1 MVQPYDYTL
10 KTPSPSETFF
20 KSIQLGQQQ
29 QQAEAQR
36 DMARLK
42 RDEFA
47 LQKQFQGDVASWV
60 NNPTPEGFRQLTSKY
75 PSEFTALAGVQ
86 KAVGDVDRPA
96 IRNVSVDALM
106 AHRNNQPE
114 QVLSILDQR
123 IEAAQDNPQL
133 QKRLQDMK
141 KGYQLYKD
149 NPKLQESGIV
159 TVLAQDDEGAK
170 IYDKAFKQ
178 TEPYVVAGDNLYL
191 KSEIDRAVAE
201 SEGTG
206 GSNINVKPL
215 VPMGAVEKLK
225 ADPKLAVDFDK
236 KYGTP
241 KNPNPSILILGGQT
255 GSAPS
260 GNFQGQ

>member
-1 MVQPYDYTL
+1 MVQPYDYRL
-10 KTPSPSETFF
+10 STPSPSEAFF

-159 TVLAQDDEGAK
+159 TVLAQDDEGIK

-178 TEPYVVAGDNLYL
+178 TEPYENVSGIGIVL
-191 KSEIDRAVAE
+191 KSDIDRAVAE
-201 SEGTG
+201 AEKTGNPDVNVKPIIPEAAVSKLKAGAVTPAKFDSIFGPGSAAKVMGTG
-206 GSNINVKPL
+206 G
-215 VPMGAVEKLK
+215 
-225 ADPKLAVDFDK
+225 
-236 KYGTP
+236 
-241 KNPNPSILILGGQT
+241 QT
-255 GSAPS
+255 ATPS

>member
-10 KTPSPSETFF
+10 KTPSPGETFF

-178 TEPYVVAGDNLYL
+178 TEPYENVSGIGIVL
-191 KSEIDRAVAE
+191 KSDIERAVAE
-201 SEGTG
+201 AEKTGNPDVNVKPIIPEAAVSKLKAGAVTPQKFDSIFGPGSAAKVMGTG
-206 GSNINVKPL
+206 G
-215 VPMGAVEKLK
+215 
-225 ADPKLAVDFDK
+225 
-236 KYGTP
+236 
-241 KNPNPSILILGGQT
+241 QT
-255 GSAPS
+255 ATPS

>member
-1 MVQPYDYTL
+1 MVQPYDYRL
-10 KTPSPSETFF
+10 STPSPSEAFF

-29 QQAEAQR
+29 QQVEAQR
-36 DMARLK
+36 DLAKLK

-106 AHRNNQPE
+106 AHRNNKPE

-123 IEAAQDNPQL
+123 IEAAKDNPQL
-133 QKRLQDMK
+133 QKKFQDMK
-141 KGYQLYKD
+141 KGYQLYGD
-149 NPKLQESGIV
+149 NPKLQESAIV
-159 TVLAQDDEGAK
+159 TVLAQDDEGIK

-178 TEPYVVAGDNLYL
+178 TEPYENVSGIGIVL
-191 KSEIDRAVAE
+191 KSDIDRAVAE
-201 SEGTG
+201 AEKTGNPDVNVKPIIPEAAVSKLKAGAVTPAKFDSIFGPGSAAKVMGTG
-206 GSNINVKPL
+206 G
-215 VPMGAVEKLK
+215 
-225 ADPKLAVDFDK
+225 
-236 KYGTP
+236 
-241 KNPNPSILILGGQT
+241 QT
-255 GSAPS
+255 STSS

>member
-1 MVQPYDYTL
+1 MVQPYDYRL
-10 KTPSPSETFF
+10 STPSPSEAFF

-178 TEPYVVAGDNLYL
+178 TEPYENVSGIGIVL
-191 KSEIDRAVAE
+191 KSDIDRAVAE
-201 SEGTG
+201 AEKTGNPDVNVKPIIPEAAVSKLKAGAVTPQKFDSIFGPGSAAKVMGTG
-206 GSNINVKPL
+206 G
-215 VPMGAVEKLK
+215 
-225 ADPKLAVDFDK
+225 
-236 KYGTP
+236 
-241 KNPNPSILILGGQT
+241 QT
-255 GSAPS
+255 ATPS

>member
-178 TEPYVVAGDNLYL
+178 TEPYENVSGIGIVL
-191 KSEIDRAVAE
+191 KSDIDRAVAE
-201 SEGTG
+201 AEKTGNPDVNVKPIIPEAAVSKLKAGAVTPQKFDSIFGPGSAAKVMGTG
-206 GSNINVKPL
+206 G
-215 VPMGAVEKLK
+215 
-225 ADPKLAVDFDK
+225 
-236 KYGTP
+236 
-241 KNPNPSILILGGQT
+241 QT
-255 GSAPS
+255 ATPS

>member
-10 KTPSPSETFF
+10 STPSPGEVFF

-36 DMARLK
+36 EQARLK
-42 RDEFA
+42 NEEA
-47 LQKQFQGDVASWV
+47 LRAKQLQSDVASWV
-60 NNPTPEGFRQLTSKY
+60 NNPTPNGFRELSKKY
-75 PSEFTALAGVQ
+75 PLEFTKLAGVQ
-86 KAVGDVDRPA
+86 KAVEDIDRPA

-106 AHRNNQPE
+106 AHRNKKPE

-123 IEAAQDNPQL
+123 IEAAKENPNL

-141 KGYQLYKD
+141 AGYQLYSD
-149 NPKLQESGIV
+149 NPKLQESAIV

-178 TEPYVVAGDNLYL
+178 TEPYENVSGIGIVL
-191 KSEIDRAVAE
+191 KSDIERAVAE
-201 SEGTG
+201 AERTGNPDVNVKPIIPEAAVSKLKAGAVTPAKFDSIFGPGSAAKVMGTG
-206 GSNINVKPL
+206 G
-215 VPMGAVEKLK
+215 
-225 ADPKLAVDFDK
+225 
-236 KYGTP
+236 
-241 KNPNPSILILGGQT
+241 QT
-255 GSAPS
+255 STSS

>member
-1 MVQPYDYTL
+1 MVQPYDDRL
-10 KTPSPSETFF
+10 STPSPGEVFF

-178 TEPYVVAGDNLYL
+178 TEPYENVSGIGIVL
-191 KSEIDRAVAE
+191 KSDIERAVAE
-201 SEGTG
+201 AEKTGNPDVNVKPIIPEAAVSKLKAGAVTPQKFDSIFGPGSAAKVMGTG
-206 GSNINVKPL
+206 G
-215 VPMGAVEKLK
+215 
-225 ADPKLAVDFDK
+225 
-236 KYGTP
+236 
-241 KNPNPSILILGGQT
+241 QT
-255 GSAPS
+255 ATPS